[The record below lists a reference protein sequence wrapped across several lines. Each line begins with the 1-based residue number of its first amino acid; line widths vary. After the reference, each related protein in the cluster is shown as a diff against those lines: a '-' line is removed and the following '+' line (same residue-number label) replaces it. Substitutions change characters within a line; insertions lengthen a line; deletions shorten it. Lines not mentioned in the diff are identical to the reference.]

1 MYRLEKFL
9 FLWLNNIISNL
20 KKLNTMEENQLKQLE
35 ECKSYVLSTSKW
47 LKFFGIFTIIEIV
60 CVVIIAISSM
70 LGGSALASTL
80 SGNLPE
86 IKGVTTVTGVSYFIF
101 AGMMVFPTIYI
112 FRAANA
118 GNAAVESNDNA
129 QMVEF
134 LKNIKSYWK
143 FIGIY
148 MIVLFAMLFF
158 ILTIALIAAIATIA

>member
-1 MYRLEKFL
+1 
-9 FLWLNNIISNL
+9 
-20 KKLNTMEENQLKQLE
+20 MEENQLKQLE

-60 CVVIIAISSM
+60 CLVILSISFM

-80 SGNLPE
+80 SGDLPE
-86 IKGVTTVTGVSYFIF
+86 IRGVTAVTGVIYLII
-101 AGMMVFPTIYI
+101 AGIMVFPTIYI

-134 LKNIKSYWK
+134 LKNTKSYWK

-148 MIVLFAMLFF
+148 MIVLLAMV
-158 ILTIALIAAIATIA
+158 ILILIIALIAAIAAL